1 MQWSVWILWKLSVKN
16 LIVQVW
22 FLSTIY
28 VANTTLQK
36 CNWRQYYKIL
46 IWYPWSLLS
55 CWKSDN
61 AREKYYVTCIQQWQ
75 LSVATT
81 RNLLVMIF
89 IFIDNQDNNIQEAF
103 QTQWNFHYNFGVSK
117 FLIFSIVLHLFSS
130 FKQFHTYRQNNK
142 LFQKNIN
149 S

>member
-1 MQWSVWILWKLSVKN
+1 MIRLILLCKFYFYQQSRLPMPS
-16 LIVQVW
+16 
-22 FLSTIY
+22 
-28 VANTTLQK
+28 LQK
-36 CNWRQYYKIL
+36 YNLRQYYKIL

-103 QTQWNFHYNFGVSK
+103 QTQWNVHYNFGVNK
-117 FLIFSIVLHLFSS
+117 FSIFIIVLHLFSS